1 MLNFGQNGGGVQME
15 MANLKAAPV
24 LNPNYGMSRLPESS
38 SRLPAKSRSHRVGT
52 MVDGGAVVIDFLTEE
67 DVSQNAI
74 NTSRENFDHIVCVL
88 LA

>member
-24 LNPNYGMSRLPESS
+24 LNPNYGMVIKY
-38 SRLPAKSRSHRVGT
+38 RLPAKSRSHRVGT